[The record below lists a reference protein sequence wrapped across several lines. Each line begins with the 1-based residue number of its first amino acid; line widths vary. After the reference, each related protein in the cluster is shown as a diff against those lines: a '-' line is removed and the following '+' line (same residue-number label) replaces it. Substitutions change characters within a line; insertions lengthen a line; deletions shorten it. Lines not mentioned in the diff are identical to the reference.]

1 MWRYLANGA
10 DWLVETVRKLVR
22 PAVTGWLMALLG
34 HTVTHP
40 EVGPVRV
47 RAVFVLALIAMGF
60 WFGERAFAALG
71 LNLND
76 LLNLRRAARPAP
88 QPEQKP

>member
-1 MWRYLANGA
+1 MWRHLANGA

-34 HTVTHP
+34 HAVTHP
-40 EVGPVRV
+40 EVGPLRV
-47 RAVFVLALIAMGF
+47 RAVFILALIAMGF

-76 LLNLRRAARPAP
+76 LLKPRRGGQQPPPSARP
-88 QPEQKP
+88 